1 MYVRPSPAQVLT
13 LVDTGFAHSPAATAL
28 NRGAPMCSTLQLRG
42 PEPPVQWFRHL
53 RHEDSTSECL
63 SQSSSERRACNA
75 RWSNGATTMK
85 ISSSRVPLV
94 SWKLAKSAE
103 SNEKAVG
110 GSRGTHGAFHRR
122 WKARWSEGRARP
134 RVGIPTYHI

>member
-1 MYVRPSPAQVLT
+1 
-13 LVDTGFAHSPAATAL
+13 
-28 NRGAPMCSTLQLRG
+28 
-42 PEPPVQWFRHL
+42 
-53 RHEDSTSECL
+53 
-63 SQSSSERRACNA
+63 
-75 RWSNGATTMK
+75 MK

-134 RVGIPTYHI
+134 HVLTIFSIQPLHRCYTETTKPA